1 MFLKIY
7 FSGNQKPGKFP
18 PPPHSIEFYCGI
30 YRKTVRIFSWDYL
43 RCAPG

>member
-18 PPPHSIEFYCGI
+18 PPPILLNSTVVSIE
-30 YRKTVRIFSWDYL
+30 KQ
-43 RCAPG
+43 